1 MSSEI
6 NSSNAIRIFV
16 LLLFVLMAPTL
27 LLAQTAK
34 VSGSVLDSS
43 GGAVVGAIVTATNQ
57 TTNIERSTTTT
68 DTGAYT
74 ISNLP
79 PSVYTFTFTKDG
91 FKATKFAQIT
101 LTVDQVLTLDAKL
114 EVGSLSSTVEV
125 AASAVSQVDTE
136 TATLSN
142 VVEHEQM
149 TELPLILRDPY
160 QLVLLGPGVTQS
172 DSGGGGQSGGVSVNG
187 GRETNNNFL
196 LDGADNND
204 AQVPF
209 ILGGLTSQN
218 PDSTEEFR
226 VLTNNFAPEYG
237 RNNGAIIDVIT
248 RSGTNNY
255 HGDVF
260 YFGRWDALG
269 ARDYFNH
276 NIDPTSGDVEAK
288 NPYVRNL
295 YGASFGG
302 PIRKDKTFFFINYQG
317 DRFITTLTNASV
329 VPTAAFKTGI
339 FTYTLPNTT
348 TPIPLNVTTP
358 NAGNNITNLGL
369 DPVIQ
374 KIFSLYPNPTVNNP
388 DGATG
393 TLFFPSESREK
404 DEDAIIKI
412 DQKINKDN
420 TLSVRYNFNYFSD
433 PNQGHFDFLPGDI
446 GGVSTHERIQGLSI
460 SLTTTFGSTFVNEFR
475 LGANR
480 INSSFVCSGSS
491 LFDSIGFTD
500 INGRGADFTLPG
512 FAGFGC
518 QTLGDSNGQSGKEGT
533 YQLYDAMS
541 KVVKSHTFKW
551 GAEGRYPYSNN
562 FNSFGSREA
571 FTFNAL
577 SGSGIPTVVDNSGNV
592 LPNNA
597 IEDEVG
603 ALLGVT
609 NSQAQTQFYNN
620 AGTSRFSDEL
630 NFRQHEVGAFFQDSW
645 KLKPNLTITYGLR
658 WEWYGVPYDAHGNL
672 ANIFTDT
679 SAVASSFAFT
689 PVGPGTGHQLY
700 NDYFRNFEPRFGFA
714 WDPFKT
720 GRTSVRG
727 GIGVFSDRV
736 YGNLSGDVR
745 SNPPL
750 QASVFNTPA
759 FDSEDINGAPTAS
772 GQLQNQ
778 VPPGLLPFTNIV
790 SNGDLIFPDVF
801 DAHIKPPLVVSWN
814 LGIQREITHNLTV
827 DVNYVGN
834 HGTRILRVVDG
845 NPPQPSLVAAAIASG
860 VSPSAL
866 QFGNLYF
873 GGTDPVSGISFN
885 PVVNNTAFFDTFEDQ
900 TSGHSWYDGL
910 QLQVNEHLYHG
921 LQIGGSY
928 TYAHALDDSSDPLNP
943 TFRNGNFPVN
953 SFDLRAEKGNS
964 GFDTRHRGVVNF
976 VYSPNIGRGRGHFA
990 NGVAGQVLG
999 GWEISGIATWQTGL
1013 PYDIFGFV
1021 DTLHT
1026 NFADRATVINPSLLN
1041 TVPATGK
1048 IIVNNGN
1055 TGGVFTGF
1063 NTAAFNDD
1071 VAAPPFGVPSNIGR
1085 NHWYGPGINNYNVSL
1100 SKTTRIKEKADF
1112 QLRFEFYN
1120 LFNRTQFTKP
1130 DATIGDPLFGY
1141 STSTVGQNDGTTG
1154 ARQVQIGAKLNF

>member
-1 MSSEI
+1 MSMNLRRGVFGGIGTFLISLAMLAAP
-6 NSSNAIRIFV
+6 SV
-16 LLLFVLMAPTL
+16 LP
-27 LLAQTAK
+27 AQTA
-34 VSGSVLDSS
+34 
-43 GGAVVGAIVTATNQ
+43 IVTGTAFDPSGAAVTGATVAATNQ
-57 TTNIERSTTTT
+57 DTATDRTTVTNE
-68 DTGAYT
+68 TGAYT
-74 ISNLP
+74 LSSLAP
-79 PSVYTFTFTKDG
+79 GVYTFTFAKAG
-91 FKATKFAQIT
+91 FKTVKFEGLK
-101 LTVDQVLTLDAKL
+101 LTVGQTLALNAKF
-114 EVGSLSSTVEV
+114 EVGAVSSTVEV
-125 AASAVSQVDTE
+125 AASAVSQIDTE

-142 VVEHEQM
+142 VVEHKQM

-209 ILGGLTSQN
+209 ILGGLTAQN

-248 RSGTNNY
+248 RSGTNAF

-276 NIDPTSGDVEAK
+276 NTDPVTGEVEAK

-295 YGASFGG
+295 YGFSIGG
-302 PIRKDKTFFFINYQG
+302 PIKKDRTFFFLNYQG
-317 DRFITTLTNASV
+317 DRFITTLTNAST
-329 VPTAAFKTGI
+329 VPTTAFKTGI
-339 FTYTLPNTT
+339 FTYVVPGTT
-348 TPIPLNVTTP
+348 TPIPINVTVP
-358 NAGNNITNLGL
+358 NAGNNVTNLGL
-369 DPVIQ
+369 DPVMQ
-374 KIFSLYPNPTVNNP
+374 KIFALYPAPTVNNP

-412 DQKINKDN
+412 DQKINGSN
-420 TLSVRYNFNYFSD
+420 SLSVRYNFNYFAD
-433 PNQGHFDFLPGDI
+433 PNQGHFDFLPGGLGAVD
-446 GGVSTHERIQGLSI
+446 THERIQGLSI
-460 SLTTTFGSTFVNEFR
+460 SLTTTPGSTFINEFR

-480 INSSFVCSGSS
+480 INSTFDCTGSS
-491 LFDSIGFTD
+491 VFDSFGFGD
-500 INGRGADFTLPG
+500 INGRGADFTLPI
-512 FAGFGC
+512 FSGFGC

-541 KVVKSHTFKW
+541 KVVKAHTLKW
-551 GAEGRYPYSNN
+551 GAEARYPYSNN
-562 FNSFGSREA
+562 FNDFSSRA
-571 FTFNAL
+571 LFTFNVFT
-577 SGSGIPTVVDNSGNV
+577 GSGGAIPTVVDNSGNV
-592 LPNNA
+592 LPNA

-603 ALLGVT
+603 ALLGVV
-609 NSQAQTQFYNN
+609 NSQGQTQFYNK
-620 AGTSRFSDEL
+620 AAISRPTDEL
-630 NFRQHEVGAFFQDSW
+630 NFRQHEVGAFIQDGW
-645 KLKPNLTITYGLR
+645 KLTANLTITYGLR

-689 PVGPGTGHQLY
+689 TVGPGTGHQLY
-700 NDYFRNFEPRFGFA
+700 DDYFRNFEPRFGFA

-750 QASVFNTPA
+750 QQSIFLQPALASLDA
-759 FDSEDINGAPTAS
+759 HGEPTAS
-772 GQLQNQ
+772 AQLQNQ
-778 VPPGLLPFTNIV
+778 TPPGLLPFTNIV
-790 SNGDLIFPDVF
+790 PNGAGIFPDVF
-801 DAHIKPPLVVSWN
+801 DAHIRPPLVVTWN
-814 LGIQREITHNLTV
+814 LGVQRELTHDLTV

-834 HGTRILRVVDG
+834 HGTRILRVIDG
-845 NPPQPSLVAAAIASG
+845 NPPQPALVAAALAAG
-860 VSPSAL
+860 VPTQDL
-866 QFGNLYF
+866 QFGTLYF
-873 GGTDPVSGISFN
+873 GAPGIA
-885 PVVNNTAFFDTFEDQ
+885 PVVNNNAFFDTFTDQ

-910 QLQVNEHLYHG
+910 QVQVNEHLYHG

-943 TFRNGNFPVN
+943 TFRNSNFPVD
-953 SFDLRAEKGNS
+953 SFDLRREKGNS
-964 GFDTRHRGVVNF
+964 GFDTRQRGVINF
-976 VYSPNIGRGRGHFA
+976 VYQPNIGRGRAHLA
-990 NGVAGQVLG
+990 DGVAGRALEGWQV
-999 GWEISGIATWQTGL
+999 SGIATWQTGL

-1026 NFADRATVINPSLLN
+1026 NFPDRATVTDPSLLRV
-1041 TVPATGK
+1041 VPATGK
-1048 IIVNNGN
+1048 LLVSGGN
-1055 TGGVFTGF
+1055 TAGVFTGF
-1063 NTAAFNDD
+1063 NLAGFNNDIT
-1071 VAAPPFGVPSNIGR
+1071 APPFDVPSNVGR
-1085 NHWYGPGINNYNVSL
+1085 NHWYGPGINNWNVNL

-1130 DATIGDPLFGY
+1130 DANIGDSTFGY